1 MTARINGVVSCDLR
15 RLLRRV
21 VPSFAVL
28 RITIPTFGVGRRPL
42 RDRDGKPEEEVMYT
56 YIMQRTQISL
66 TTDERRVLDNEAART
81 GKSISALIR
90 EAVERAYGT
99 SRSSSEELTLMRQ
112 TFGSW
117 S

>member
-1 MTARINGVVSCDLR
+1 
-15 RLLRRV
+15 
-21 VPSFAVL
+21 
-28 RITIPTFGVGRRPL
+28 L

-117 S
+117 SEREETGAQLVERLRSGSRYAPDVA